1 MYDNLENFKRLLKL
15 TLLLRRFGLKADTD
29 LSTPL
34 AVLINSRLHLEYQ
47 REMLNEGI
55 KRSKELRDY
64 LDKKV

>member
-1 MYDNLENFKRLLKL
+1 MYNNLENFKRLLKL

-47 REMLNEGI
+47 REMLNEGLKI
-55 KRSKELRDY
+55 LQQERDY